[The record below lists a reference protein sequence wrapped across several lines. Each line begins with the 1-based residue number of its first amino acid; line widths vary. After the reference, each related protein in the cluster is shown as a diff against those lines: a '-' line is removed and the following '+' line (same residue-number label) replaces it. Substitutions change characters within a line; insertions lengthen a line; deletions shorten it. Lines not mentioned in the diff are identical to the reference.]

1 MIGIKRLWSSGMNKG
16 KFKLNR
22 QGVAELLKSAE
33 MQGVLTEY
41 ATGIRNR
48 CGDGYTQDIYVGKNR
63 ANAMVSA
70 ETYEAK
76 RDNLENNTI
85 LKAVR

>member
-1 MIGIKRLWSSGMNKG
+1 MSKI

-22 QGVAELLKSAE
+22 KGVADLMKSPE
-33 MQGVLTEY
+33 MQEVLKEY
-41 ATGIRNR
+41 ATNIKNR
-48 CGDGYTQDIYVGKNR
+48 CGDGYEQDIHVGKNR

-70 ETYEAK
+70 VTYQAK
-76 RDNLENNTI
+76 SDNLKNNTI

>member
-1 MIGIKRLWSSGMNKG
+1 MSSL

-22 QGVAELLKSAE
+22 SGVRELMKSAE
-33 MQGVLTEY
+33 MQSVLTNY
-41 ATGIRNR
+41 ASNIRNR
-48 CGDGYTQDIYVGKNR
+48 CGNGYEQDIYVGSNR

-70 ETYEAK
+70 ATAEAK
-76 RDNLENNTI
+76 RDNKKNNTL

>member
-1 MIGIKRLWSSGMNKG
+1 MSNF

-22 QGVAELLKSAE
+22 AGVSQLMKSAE
-33 MQGVLTEY
+33 MKSVLISY
-41 ATGIRNR
+41 ASNIRNR
-48 CGDGYTQDIYVGKNR
+48 CGDGYEQDIYVGSNR

-70 ETYEAK
+70 TSIKAK
-76 RDNLENNTI
+76 RDNKKNNTL

>member
-1 MIGIKRLWSSGMNKG
+1 MSSF

-22 QGVAELLKSAE
+22 SGVRELMKSAE
-33 MQGVLTEY
+33 MQSVLTNY
-41 ATGIRNR
+41 ASNIRNR
-48 CGDGYTQDIYVGKNR
+48 CGNGYEQDIYVGSNR

-70 ETYEAK
+70 TTIKAK
-76 RDNLENNTI
+76 RDNNKNNTL

>member
-1 MIGIKRLWSSGMNKG
+1 MSNM

-22 QGVAELLKSAE
+22 AGVADLMKSSA
-33 MQGVLTEY
+33 MQTVLTKY
-41 ATGIRNR
+41 ASNIKNR
-48 CGDGYTQDIYVGKNR
+48 CGDGYEQDIHIGRNR

-70 ETYEAK
+70 KTRKAK
-76 RDNLENNTI
+76 KDNLKNNTL

>member
-1 MIGIKRLWSSGMNKG
+1 MSNF

-22 QGVAELLKSAE
+22 AGVSQLMKSAE
-33 MQGVLTEY
+33 MKSVLISY
-41 ATGIRNR
+41 ASNIRNR
-48 CGDGYTQDIYVGKNR
+48 CGNGYEQDIYVGSNR

-70 ETYEAK
+70 ATAKAK
-76 RDNLENNTI
+76 RDNSKNNTL

>member
-1 MIGIKRLWSSGMNKG
+1 MSSF

-22 QGVAELLKSAE
+22 SGVRELMKSAE
-33 MQGVLTEY
+33 MQSVLTNY
-41 ATGIRNR
+41 ASNIRNR
-48 CGDGYTQDIYVGKNR
+48 CGNGYEQDIYVGSNR

-70 ETYEAK
+70 ATIKAK
-76 RDNLENNTI
+76 RDNNKNNTL